1 MVRLGVTQ
9 SLPVDRNS
17 VLLLKGEVGGKDGR
31 HFLLGQDLK
40 LPFCVPRG
48 AAFQVVK

>member
-17 VLLLKGEVGGKDGR
+17 VLLLKERLEVKMVDI
-31 HFLLGQDLK
+31 F
-40 LPFCVPRG
+40 F
-48 AAFQVVK
+48 